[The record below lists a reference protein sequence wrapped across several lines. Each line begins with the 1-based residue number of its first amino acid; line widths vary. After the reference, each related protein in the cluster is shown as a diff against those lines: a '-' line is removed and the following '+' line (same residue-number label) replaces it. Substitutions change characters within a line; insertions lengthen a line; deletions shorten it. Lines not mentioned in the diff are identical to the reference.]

1 MIGIRIANG
10 EFYPIVKEGSRIR
23 KRLVLTTVNDDQ
35 DSVKIDLYKGLG
47 ETMEGA
53 SYLGSLSIEGIEL
66 SPQGEPEIELLLGV
80 DEEGNLNATASDGT
94 TGEQQS
100 LSVSLHSLGSP
111 DEFGNPDFEMDTS
124 GEGDLPF
131 DDDFFGDIDAPAD
144 DGGDESFSGDEM
156 TPYADDSGE
165 EEPEKKRR
173 FNPLLLLA
181 FIIAGL
187 AIAALILLLLLRSF
201 PSEPTPPL
209 SAQGETPAAVAE
221 EPAPEKPE
229 VISDPEPVPVPA
241 ETIQEEVTG
250 PVAEVPAEPGPPAEV
265 AAPAPRRVS
274 YRIKRGDTLWDL
286 SNAFYRTPWLYRK
299 IARDNNIPNPDLI
312 YAGNSLYIYEE

>member
-10 EFYPIVKEGSRIR
+10 EFYPIMKEGSRIR
-23 KRLVLTTVNDDQ
+23 KRLVLTTVNDNQ
-35 DSVKIDLYKGLG
+35 DSVKIDLYKG
-47 ETMEGA
+47 EGDA
-53 SYLGSLSIEGIEL
+53 MDGAFYVGSLTIEGIEP
-66 SPQGEPEIELLLGV
+66 SPQGDPEIELLLGV
-80 DEEGNLNATASDGT
+80 DVEGNLNATASDGA

-100 LSVSLHSLGSP
+100 LSVSLNPLEPP
-111 DEFGNPDFEMDTS
+111 DEFDTPDFEMDTE

-144 DGGDESFSGDEM
+144 DDESFTGDEM
-156 TPYADDSGE
+156 TSYATEPE

-181 FIIAGL
+181 FIMAGL

-201 PSEPTPPL
+201 PSESTPPL
-209 SAQGETPAAVAE
+209 SAQGETPTTVAE

-229 VISDPEPVPVPA
+229 VISEPEPVPAPV
-241 ETIQEEVTG
+241 ETVQEEVSE
-250 PVAEVPAEPGPPAEV
+250 PVAEAPAEPVPPAEV
-265 AAPAPRRVS
+265 TPPAPRRVA

>member
-10 EFYPIVKEGSRIR
+10 EFYPIMKEGSRIR

-35 DSVKIDLYKGLG
+35 DSVKIDLYKGRG
-47 ETMEGA
+47 ETMEDA
-53 SYLGSLSIEGIEL
+53 SYVGSLSIEGIEL

-80 DEEGNLNATASDGT
+80 DDEGNLNATASDGT

-100 LSVSLHSLGSP
+100 LSVSLHSLDAP
-111 DEFGNPDFEMDTS
+111 DEFGTPDFEMDTS

-144 DGGDESFSGDEM
+144 DDGDESFSGDEM
-156 TPYADDSGE
+156 PPYADDSGE
-165 EEPEKKRR
+165 EAETKRR
-173 FNPLLLLA
+173 FNPLFLLA

-209 SAQGETPAAVAE
+209 TAQEETPAAVAE

-229 VISDPEPVPVPA
+229 VVSDPEPVPVPV
-241 ETIQEEVTG
+241 ETVQEEVPE
-250 PVAEVPAEPGPPAEV
+250 PVAELPAEPEPPAEV
-265 AAPAPRRVS
+265 VSPGPRRVS